1 MKCRAAS
8 EHSETYCFGIPD
20 GPVNP
25 WGCRLSHMP
34 WEPEAAWL
42 GLGHFRDEATFLFDK
57 HAIAERLTAHLASVL
72 SCPHLDTEFTEAAF
86 DGLPARAHIG
96 PRWQYRPANAN
107 DPDSVTVRTT
117 HYVHGCAVSTTLTV
131 DGVDPIGTR
140 DAMKIIRQAGR
151 RLSAG

>member
-1 MKCRAAS
+1 MKCRAES
-8 EHSETYCFGIPD
+8 EHPETYCFGMPN

-34 WEPEAAWL
+34 WEPGAPWL
-42 GLGHFRDEATFLFDK
+42 ELGRFRDDATFIFDK
-57 HAIAERLTAHLASVL
+57 HAIADMLTAHLASVL
-72 SCPHLDTEFTEAAF
+72 NCPHLDTEFTEAAF
-86 DGLPARAHIG
+86 DCLPARAHIG
-96 PRWQYRPANAN
+96 PRWHYRPADGD
-107 DPDSVTVRTT
+107 DPDAVTVRTT

-151 RLSAG
+151 M